1 MRKNDLS
8 DAMQARLD
16 KYKKEAASYAPN
28 KTVGGYI
35 SKGDYL
41 DSIQDMED
49 REAAQWKE
57 HLQKN
62 PEFRR

>member
-16 KYKKEAASYAPN
+16 KWMKNPLPVESVKK
-28 KTVGGYI
+28 VRGYV

-41 DSIQDMED
+41 DSIQDIED